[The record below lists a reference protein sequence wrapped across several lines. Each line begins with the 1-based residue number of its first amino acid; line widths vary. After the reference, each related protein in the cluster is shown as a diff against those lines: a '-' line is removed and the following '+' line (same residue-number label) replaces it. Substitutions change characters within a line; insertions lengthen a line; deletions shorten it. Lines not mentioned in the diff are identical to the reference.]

1 MKIRTLR
8 AATVLALAAAMTA
21 SLVGCSGSSDA
32 PAASSKVTIT
42 VGDRPPTSQP
52 EPRKLFDA
60 QVVAFE
66 KANPNIT
73 LKPSETAYDVT
84 TFQALLAGGNLP
96 DVFAVPFT
104 DPQGLIKKGQ
114 IADIT
119 DALDT
124 AGITKQ
130 LNKTT
135 LTVGQDAA
143 GKIYGIPSGAYSIGL
158 VYNRALFTKAGLDPD
173 KPPTT
178 WDQVRTD
185 AKAITDATGVPG
197 FETLGTKNQGGWIFS
212 AITYSFGGTIE
223 NTAGTKVT
231 FNAAPSK
238 KALQTLKDMRWTDQ
252 SIGANGLYDL
262 DSISQDFAAGKIG
275 MWIAAPDVYNAAIT
289 NNKMDKADFGVGGMP
304 QSGGTNGTLS
314 GGTLQVVSPKTTE
327 AQRVAAVKWINWNYV
342 RQFENK
348 GAALQVAAAAGA
360 SGNPVGLPGLSVVSA
375 STNKQYLGW
384 IKSDIN
390 VPVSNFDPYVAASA
404 KLPITPE
411 PVNDAQE
418 VYAAL
423 DPIIQAVLTDKNANI
438 DQLLASAETAI
449 NAKLS
454 R

>member
-1 MKIRTLR
+1 
-8 AATVLALAAAMTA
+8 
-21 SLVGCSGSSDA
+21 
-32 PAASSKVTIT
+32 
-42 VGDRPPTSQP
+42 
-52 EPRKLFDA
+52 
-60 QVVAFE
+60 
-66 KANPNIT
+66 
-73 LKPSETAYDVT
+73 
-84 TFQALLAGGNLP
+84 
-96 DVFAVPFT
+96 
-104 DPQGLIKKGQ
+104 
-114 IADIT
+114 
-119 DALDT
+119 
-124 AGITKQ
+124 
-130 LNKTT
+130 
-135 LTVGQDAA
+135 
-143 GKIYGIPSGAYSIGL
+143 
-158 VYNRALFTKAGLDPD
+158 
-173 KPPTT
+173 
-178 WDQVRTD
+178 
-185 AKAITDATGVPG
+185 
-197 FETLGTKNQGGWIFS
+197 
-212 AITYSFGGTIE
+212 
-223 NTAGTKVT
+223 
-231 FNAAPSK
+231 
-238 KALQTLKDMRWTDQ
+238 
-252 SIGANGLYDL
+252 
-262 DSISQDFAAGKIG
+262 
-275 MWIAAPDVYNAAIT
+275 
-289 NNKMDKADFGVGGMP
+289 MP

>member
-1 MKIRTLR
+1 MKKPALR
-8 AATVLALAAAMTA
+8 AATSLGVVAALAAA
-21 SLVGCSGSSDA
+21 LVGCSSSPS
-32 PAASSKVTIT
+32 PAADAKVTIT

-60 QVVAFE
+60 QVAAFE
-66 KANPNIT
+66 KANPKIT
-73 LKPSETAYDVT
+73 VKSSETAYDVA
-84 TFQALLAGGNLP
+84 TFQSLLAGGNLP
-96 DVFAVPFT
+96 DVFAIPFT

-119 DALDT
+119 DALNT
-124 AGITKQ
+124 AGITSE

-158 VYNRALFTKAGLDPD
+158 VYNRALFTKAGLDPN

-178 WDQVRTD
+178 WAEVQTD

-212 AITYSFGGTIE
+212 AITYSFGGSIE

-238 KALQTLKDMRWTDQ
+238 SALELLKTMRWTDH

-262 DSISQDFAAGKIG
+262 DSMSQDFAAGKVG
-275 MWIAAPDVYNAAIT
+275 MWIAAPDVYNAATT
-289 NNKMDKADFGVGGMP
+289 NNKMNKADFGVGGMP

-314 GGTLQVVSPKTTE
+314 GGTLQVVSPKATE
-327 AQRVAAVKWINWNYV
+327 TQKVAAVKWINWNYI

-348 GAALQVAAAAGA
+348 NAALQVAQAASA
-360 SGNPVGLPGLSVVSA
+360 SGNPVGLPGLSVVSS
-375 STNKQYLGW
+375 STNKQYLSW
-384 IKSDIN
+384 IQSDIN
-390 VPVSNFDPYVAASA
+390 VPVSNFDPYVATSAS
-404 KLPITPE
+404 LPITPE
-411 PVNDAQE
+411 PVNNAQE

-438 DQLLASAETAI
+438 DKLLSSAETAI
-449 NAKLS
+449 NAKLG